1 MDKAPAFIS
10 YVVLVHGGTYQKFL
24 QQIVKDFPQ
33 LRIVFCKKVA
43 IHYYIIQL
51 EDHSETPVTKKQIAS
66 LPIMAFREELSS
78 FLIFKGGKGLKTTL
92 SRMCEEKEEDDAS
105 IELVEKML
113 TPFEKSQILNL
124 AEAECLEFEESL
136 GEGNKGT
143 QTTIIR
149 NKEEIKSIETLNK
162 LFSLDKVTIDNE
174 DIDLKEL
181 VRTKCDKKWTIGV
194 M

>member
-1 MDKAPAFIS
+1 MDKTPAFIS
-10 YVVLVHGGTYQKFL
+10 YVVLVHGGSYQKFL
-24 QQIVKDFPQ
+24 QQVVKSFPE
-33 LRIVFCKKVA
+33 LRVVFCKKVA
-43 IHYYIIQL
+43 IHYYIVQL
-51 EDHSETPVTKKQIAS
+51 EDHSETPVTKKQIAG

-92 SRMCEEKEEDDAS
+92 SRMCEEEEDDDAS

-124 AEAECLEFEESL
+124 AEADSLEFEEPL
-136 GEGNKGT
+136 GEGQKGT
-143 QTTIIR
+143 KVTTIYDK
-149 NKEEIKSIETLNK
+149 NEIKSIETLNK
-162 LFSLDKVTIDNE
+162 LFRLDKVKINKE

-181 VRTKCDKKWTIGV
+181 VKTKFDKKWIIGV

>member
-1 MDKAPAFIS
+1 
-10 YVVLVHGGTYQKFL
+10 
-24 QQIVKDFPQ
+24 
-33 LRIVFCKKVA
+33 VFCKKVA

-181 VRTKCDKKWTIGV
+181 VRTKFDKKWTIGV